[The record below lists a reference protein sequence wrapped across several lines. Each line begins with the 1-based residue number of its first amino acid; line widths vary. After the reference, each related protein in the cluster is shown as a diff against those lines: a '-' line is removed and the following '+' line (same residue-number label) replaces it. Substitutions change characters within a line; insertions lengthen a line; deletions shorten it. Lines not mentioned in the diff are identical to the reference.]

1 MRVSPCFL
9 APAAVAA
16 GLSPMI
22 WPRPAAAQATP
33 PAAQVAVAPSSP
45 APMPPPPPRRGK
57 TFGRRFDVLHTAG
70 TSGVRL
76 SRTVL
81 DGSDDD
87 DDETGSGM
95 GAQLA
100 GESERY
106 GALGYYSARE
116 SGFGFIGGGAV
127 GFEGGIGADMAWGVR
142 VPFGPD
148 HGPFFRAGMRG
159 WLLGN
164 DALYSSY
171 FELPQL
177 QLGYQWLTPG
187 TVIELGW
194 RAGPVLAG
202 RYNTGDRAMRKLGRS
217 FEVGGYAAVHAS
229 RMHLETGTTVVLESH
244 REGPL
249 HMMEGKLC
257 GDAAVVRLCVDG
269 RYFAGREQVGGTW
282 APLGES
288 TQAFYG
294 GFTVGV
300 EHAALGALEDD

>member
-1 MRVSPCFL
+1 MRTSFRFL
-9 APAAVAA
+9 ASAAVAA
-16 GLSPMI
+16 SLSFMI
-22 WPRPAAAQATP
+22 WPQPTAAQQTP
-33 PAAQVAVAPSSP
+33 HPEVQIAVAPSP
-45 APMPPPPPRRGK
+45 PTPLPPPPRRRA
-57 TFGRRFDVLHTAG
+57 TTYERRFDVLHAAG

-87 DDETGSGM
+87 ETGSGM
-95 GAQLA
+95 GAQFA

-106 GALGYYSARE
+106 GVLGYYSARE
-116 SGFGFIGGGAV
+116 AGFGFIGGGAV
-127 GFEGGIGADMAWGVR
+127 GFEGGIGADLAWGVR

-171 FELPQL
+171 LELPQL
-177 QLGYQWLTPG
+177 QLGYQWLTPA
-187 TVIELGW
+187 TVLELGW

-249 HMMEGKLC
+249 HMLDGKLC

-269 RYFAGREQVGGTW
+269 RYVAGREQVGGTW

-300 EHAALGALEDD
+300 EHGALRALEDD